1 MEMNSRE
8 RTLAFLVGTIAVIF
22 VTFFLVQFF
31 LKQQR
36 LLTQQLR
43 TKKENLLSMRTLI
56 AERDLWE
63 QRDQWLHQH
72 QPHIDNANS
81 AGVNLLEEIKQI
93 AQNHSLTP
101 TDANIGQANPS
112 LRNSGK
118 PSFQPVGVSFKVKG
132 KWEDL
137 VDFLYDVQTPT
148 NFLVFEKASLEL
160 DKDDKTQVSA
170 SLNVAKWF
178 APQ

>member
-1 MEMNSRE
+1 MQMNPRE
-8 RTLAFLVGTIAVIF
+8 RTLAFLVGTVVAIF

-36 LLTQQLR
+36 TLTQQIKIK
-43 TKKENLLSMRTLI
+43 TENLVSMRTLI

-63 QRDQWLHQH
+63 QRDQWLSKH

-81 AGVNLLEEIKQI
+81 AGVNLLEEVKQI
-93 AQNHSLTP
+93 AQKHSLTP
-101 TDANIGQANPS
+101 TDANIGQASATP
-112 LRNSGK
+112 RGSGK
-118 PSFQPVGVSFKVKG
+118 PTFQPVGVSFKVKG

-148 NFLVFEKASLEL
+148 NFLVFEKAALEL

-170 SLNVAKWF
+170 SVNMAKWY
-178 APQ
+178 AAQ